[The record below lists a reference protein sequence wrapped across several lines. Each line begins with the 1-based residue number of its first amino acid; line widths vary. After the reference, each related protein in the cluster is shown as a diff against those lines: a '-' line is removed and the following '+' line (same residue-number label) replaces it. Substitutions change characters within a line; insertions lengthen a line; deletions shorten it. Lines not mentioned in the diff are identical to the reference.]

1 MTSTVSNKKHIAV
14 WLLIVAAMIF
24 IMVVLGGTTRLTRSG
39 LSIVE
44 WRLLEGTLPPL
55 TETHWQE
62 LFDLYKQT
70 VLTDDTRGA
79 A

>member
-1 MTSTVSNKKHIAV
+1 MTPTSHRRQIAV

-44 WRLLEGTLPPL
+44 WRL
-55 TETHWQE
+55 
-62 LFDLYKQT
+62 F
-70 VLTDDTRGA
+70 
-79 A
+79 